1 MPEQDPTVEMA
12 LIRADLGGDE
22 VVAAEEFGIVF
33 CMVLVAIFAF
43 LVQPLLRAGTG
54 SVVNNFSGDFS
65 NGNYGIDA
73 GSYTAPAITLG
84 GGSTVNLLTNSY
96 MQGAINLGNAT
107 GSAMNTVNVG
117 YSATTGVAGID
128 GDITAQGK
136 PPEKLTAD
144 ELDYMQK
151 ATGLVNTMANLS
163 PAEKALYDK
172 AVASGNTAAAAG
184 ISQIALVRMM
194 GHTAGGAG
202 GATYDPLNTAITAA
216 NVERYFSHSIVDPTG
231 QAKAGFGALIAF
243 LNADRV
249 G

>member
-1 MPEQDPTVEMA
+1 MNIQPVSATYFAHAMERASSLRHISPAAPAESADPVHISSAARAA
-12 LIRADLGGDE
+12 LAAEGDASVDAKLASIRARGPINRSEADQAYLFTHDKRL
-22 VVAAEEFGIVF
+22 AEI
-33 CMVLVAIFAF
+33 A
-43 LVQPLLRAGTG
+43 
-54 SVVNNFSGDFS
+54 
-65 NGNYGIDA
+65 
-73 GSYTAPAITLG
+73 
-84 GGSTVNLLTNSY
+84 
-96 MQGAINLGNAT
+96 
-107 GSAMNTVNVG
+107 
-117 YSATTGVAGID
+117 
-128 GDITAQGK
+128 AQGK

-151 ATGLVNTMANLS
+151 ATGMVNTMANLS

-231 QAKAGFGALIAF
+231 QAKAGFQALIAF
-243 LNADRV
+243 LNAERV

>member
-1 MPEQDPTVEMA
+1 MNIQPVSATYFAHAMERASSLRHISPAAPAESADPVHISSAARAA
-12 LIRADLGGDE
+12 LAAEGDASVDAKLASIRARGPINRSEADQAYLFAHDQRL
-22 VVAAEEFGIVF
+22 AEI
-33 CMVLVAIFAF
+33 A
-43 LVQPLLRAGTG
+43 
-54 SVVNNFSGDFS
+54 
-65 NGNYGIDA
+65 
-73 GSYTAPAITLG
+73 
-84 GGSTVNLLTNSY
+84 
-96 MQGAINLGNAT
+96 
-107 GSAMNTVNVG
+107 
-117 YSATTGVAGID
+117 
-128 GDITAQGK
+128 AQGK

-151 ATGLVNTMANLS
+151 ATGMVNTMANLS

-231 QAKAGFGALIAF
+231 QAKAGFQALIAF

>member
-1 MPEQDPTVEMA
+1 MNIQPVSATYFAHAMERASSLRHISPAAPAESADPVHISSAARAALAAEGDASVEA
-12 LIRADLGGDE
+12 KLASIRARG
-22 VVAAEEFGIVF
+22 
-33 CMVLVAIFAF
+33 
-43 LVQPLLRAGTG
+43 P
-54 SVVNNFSGDFS
+54 
-65 NGNYGIDA
+65 
-73 GSYTAPAITLG
+73 
-84 GGSTVNLLTNSY
+84 
-96 MQGAINLGNAT
+96 INRSEADQAYLFTHDKRLA
-107 GSAMNTVNVG
+107 
-117 YSATTGVAGID
+117 
-128 GDITAQGK
+128 DIAAQGK

-151 ATGLVNTMANLS
+151 ANGMVNTMANLS

-216 NVERYFSHSIVDPTG
+216 NVERYFSHSIVDPSG
-231 QAKAGFGALIAF
+231 QAKAGFQALIAF

>member
-1 MPEQDPTVEMA
+1 MNIQPVSATYFAHAMERASSLRHISPAAPAESADPVHISSAARAA
-12 LIRADLGGDE
+12 LAAEGDASVDAKLASIRARGPINRSEADQAYLFAHDQRL
-22 VVAAEEFGIVF
+22 AEI
-33 CMVLVAIFAF
+33 A
-43 LVQPLLRAGTG
+43 
-54 SVVNNFSGDFS
+54 
-65 NGNYGIDA
+65 
-73 GSYTAPAITLG
+73 
-84 GGSTVNLLTNSY
+84 
-96 MQGAINLGNAT
+96 
-107 GSAMNTVNVG
+107 
-117 YSATTGVAGID
+117 
-128 GDITAQGK
+128 AQGK

-151 ATGLVNTMANLS
+151 ATGMVNTMANLS

-172 AVASGNTAAAAG
+172 AVASGNAAAAAG

-231 QAKAGFGALIAF
+231 QAKAGFQALIAF

>member
-1 MPEQDPTVEMA
+1 MNIQPVSATYFAHAMERASSLRHVSPAAPAESADPVHISSAARAALAAEGDASVEA
-12 LIRADLGGDE
+12 KLASIRARGPINRSEADQAYLFTHDQRL
-22 VVAAEEFGIVF
+22 AEI
-33 CMVLVAIFAF
+33 A
-43 LVQPLLRAGTG
+43 
-54 SVVNNFSGDFS
+54 
-65 NGNYGIDA
+65 
-73 GSYTAPAITLG
+73 
-84 GGSTVNLLTNSY
+84 
-96 MQGAINLGNAT
+96 
-107 GSAMNTVNVG
+107 
-117 YSATTGVAGID
+117 
-128 GDITAQGK
+128 AQGK

-231 QAKAGFGALIAF
+231 QAKAGFQALIAF
-243 LNADRV
+243 LNAERV